1 MVFQEWRVGAKF
13 TRPKKMSELNK
24 QNPLITYIFELGLI
38 KSVDEVK
45 EFMEDVIRKVAILKG
60 ENFKKVNTF
69 FFENFIIRYF

>member
-45 EFMEDVIRKVAILKG
+45 EFMKILPLMFLIAPNLKP
-60 ENFKKVNTF
+60 
-69 FFENFIIRYF
+69 